1 MAALPNLSVLVVEDN
16 PDAAETLA
24 ILLDMQGYAVS
35 IAHSGEAALQLAVE
49 SSPDA
54 VILDLGLPGMD
65 GIELARHLRAT
76 LVRQPLLI
84 ALSGYTDREQEC
96 YAAGF
101 DLYVIKTANP
111 DALNAILQAPA
122 IRTEASMRHDGP
134 LNEVLALGREG
145 MQGSVRSGDPND
157 RQGF

>member
-1 MAALPNLSVLVVEDN
+1 MAALPKLSVLVVEDN

-35 IAHSGEAALQLAVE
+35 VAYSGEAALQLAVE

-84 ALSGYTDREQEC
+84 ALSGYTDREREC
-96 YAAGF
+96 YAAGI
-101 DLYVIKTANP
+101 DLYLLKPADP
-111 DALNAILQAPA
+111 DAFNAILQSPA
-122 IRTEASMRHDGP
+122 IRTDASLKYDGP
-134 LNEVLALGREG
+134 VNEALATR
-145 MQGSVRSGDPND
+145 
-157 RQGF
+157 